1 MQTAKVET
9 VKSESRKGMA
19 AMRQSVERLLR
30 SSGPLAGSDEWPR
43 APDQQLV
50 NYFLSFLFHPVPTMK
65 WRSVSALGMV
75 VNRMAQEN
83 IESARNIMR
92 RLIWS
97 LNDES
102 GGIGWGSA
110 ETMGE
115 IMAVNGTLAREYHCI
130 LLSYVQKE
138 GNPLENPLLERGVL
152 WGIGRL
158 AQQRPELVEGCGC
171 HLLPFLRSEDPIHR
185 GYALWALGFMNE
197 EIPARLL
204 APLTEDGTELQI
216 YEDDTLK
223 TVRISELARDMVSS
237 HGQAPLSPWHPTLP
251 GQ

>member
-1 MQTAKVET
+1 
-9 VKSESRKGMA
+9 MA
-19 AMRQSVERLLR
+19 AMRVSVERLLT
-30 SSGPLAGSDEWPR
+30 STSPLSGSQEWPR

-50 NYFLSFLFHPVPTMK
+50 NYLLSFLFHPVPRVK
-65 WRSVSALGMV
+65 WRTVTALGIV
-75 VNRMAQEN
+75 VDRMAHESM
-83 IESARNIMR
+83 ESARNIMR

-115 IMAVNGTLAREYHCI
+115 IMAVNGPLAGEYHCI

-158 AQQRPELVEGCGC
+158 AQERPELVEGCGC
-171 HLLPFLRSEDPIHR
+171 HLVPYLQSEDPIHR
-185 GYALWALGFMNE
+185 GYALWALGFLKE
-197 EIPARLL
+197 EIPVRVL
-204 APLTEDGTELQI
+204 AHLKEDATEVQI
-216 YEDDTLK
+216 YEGNGLGIF
-223 TVRISELARDMVSS
+223 RICDLARRLDAE
-237 HGQAPLSPWHPTLP
+237 GDGRRPADL
-251 GQ
+251 